1 MMRKFLFTTLAVF
14 CVLSCSPS
22 KDGEAHWVML
32 KVDEYIGADPDS
44 LPAFQP
50 DSIVAPAVRYF
61 ERRGSAEQKLR
72 MYYYS
77 GLLKQKEGDS
87 EGAMEMFVKGE
98 NVAAGCD
105 DTVVLGRL
113 YKAKM
118 SLNQDIYNY
127 AQAITDAENAAEC
140 FLECGDQSSY
150 FNTVIDQAILYHSV
164 NDSQRF
170 NDCLKLMRAN
180 WHSLT
185 MKQKSQCY
193 AIWIN
198 RSCQFD
204 AQESILDEY
213 VAEIKDP
220 SLVMWSSIAY
230 AHIWL
235 DKPQAAIRDM
245 ENAIKFNGIEKDASY
260 YYVIALAY
268 ESLGNSERALEA
280 YKRYIEITDEI
291 DMQIIDSDT
300 RFIEERYMKEM
311 DLLNAKFG
319 RKIFLLIA
327 IIVFMCAGSVIF
339 IIRKRLQLRTA
350 EKKLLEIEKQRY
362 EQMYADVVAERDV
375 LTKMVEDSSV
385 KDEAKAVIRERLDI
399 LNKVIIS
406 HITDSS
412 AANKKAFQKLEAL
425 VADREAFLESTR
437 LSIEGNCPEFIA
449 ELKSHGLTDE
459 EINICCLYV
468 IGLKGK
474 DIKSYTNQSRHYLQ
488 SGEIRHK
495 LGLMENDTNLSLYLA
510 KLIENLQK

>member
-1 MMRKFLFTTLAVF
+1 MIRKILLTALAVF
-14 CVLSCSPS
+14 CVLSCGPS
-22 KDGEAHWVML
+22 ENGEAHWVML
-32 KVDEYIGADPDS
+32 KVEDYIGADPDS
-44 LPAFQP
+44 IPAFQP
-50 DSIVAPAVRYF
+50 DSVVTPAVRYF
-61 ERRGSAEQKLR
+61 ERHGSADQKLK

-77 GLLKQKEGDS
+77 GLVKHNEGDS

-98 NVAAGCD
+98 NEAAGCD
-105 DTVVLGRL
+105 DTAVLGRL

-118 SLNQDIYNY
+118 SVNQEIYNY
-127 AQAITDAENAAEC
+127 AQAISDAEKAADC
-140 FLECGDQSSY
+140 FLQAGDQTNY
-150 FNTVIDQAILYHSV
+150 FNVIIDQAILYHSV

-180 WHSLT
+180 WDSLT
-185 MKQKSQCY
+185 TMQKSECY

-204 AQESILDEY
+204 AQEAILDQY
-213 VAEIKDP
+213 VAEINDP

-235 DKPQAAIRDM
+235 DKPQDAIRAM
-245 ENAIKFNGIEKDASY
+245 ENAIKYNGIKKDASY

-268 ESLGNSERALEA
+268 ENLGDSAKALAA

-291 DMQIIDSDT
+291 DMQIIGSDT

-327 IIVFMCAGSVIF
+327 IIVFTGAGSAIF

-350 EKKLLEIEKQRY
+350 EKRLLEIEKQRY

-399 LNKVIIS
+399 LNNVIIS

-412 AANKKAFQKLEAL
+412 AANRKAFQKLEAL
-425 VADREAFLESTR
+425 VADREAFLQTTR

-449 ELKSHGLTDE
+449 ELKNHGLTDE
-459 EINICCLYV
+459 EINISCLYV

-474 DIKSYTNQSRHYLQ
+474 DIKSYTNQSRHYIQ

-495 LGLMENDTNLSLYLA
+495 LGLMENDTNLSLYLT

>member
-1 MMRKFLFTTLAVF
+1 M
-14 CVLSCSPS
+14 LSCSPS
-22 KDGEAHWVML
+22 TDSEAHWVML
-32 KVDEYIGADPDS
+32 KVEDYIGADPDS

-50 DSIVAPAVRYF
+50 DSVVAPAVRYF
-61 ERRGSAEQKLR
+61 ERHGSADQKLK

-77 GLLKQKEGDS
+77 GLLKQNEGDS
-87 EGAMEMFVKGE
+87 ESAMEMFVKGE
-98 NVAAGCD
+98 NEAADCD
-105 DTVVLGRL
+105 DAAVLGRL
-113 YKAKM
+113 YTAKM
-118 SLNQDIYNY
+118 SVNQEIYNY
-127 AQAITDAENAAEC
+127 AQAISEADKAADC
-140 FLECGDQSSY
+140 FLQAGDQANY
-150 FNTVIDQAILYHSV
+150 FNVIIDQAILYHSI
-164 NDSQRF
+164 NDSQKF

-180 WHSLT
+180 WDSLT

-204 AQESILDEY
+204 AQEDILDQY
-213 VAEIKDP
+213 VAEINDP

-235 DKPQAAIRDM
+235 NKPQDAIQDM
-245 ENAIKFNGIEKDASY
+245 ENAIKYNGIEKDASY

-268 ESLGNSERALEA
+268 ENLGNSAKALAA

-319 RKIFLLIA
+319 RKIFLLIS

-425 VADREAFLESTR
+425 VADRETFLETTR

-474 DIKSYTNQSRHYLQ
+474 DIKSYTNQSRHYIQ

>member
-1 MMRKFLFTTLAVF
+1 MIRIFLITLAAVGL
-14 CVLSCSPS
+14 LSCNASG
-22 KDGEAHWVML
+22 DGEAHWVML
-32 KVDEYIGADPDS
+32 KVEDYIGADPDS

-50 DSIVAPAVRYF
+50 DSVVMPAVRYF
-61 ERRGSAEQKLR
+61 ERHGDAEEKLK

-77 GLLKQKEGDS
+77 GLVKQKEGDN

-98 NVAAGCD
+98 SQAAGSD
-105 DTVVLGRL
+105 DAAVLGRL

-118 SLNQDIYNY
+118 SVNQDIYNY
-127 AQAITDAENAAEC
+127 TQAIIDAENAAEC
-140 FLECGDQSSY
+140 FQKCGDQSNY
-150 FNTVIDQAILYHSV
+150 FNAIIDQAILYHSL

-180 WHSLT
+180 WDTLS
-185 MKQKSQCY
+185 MMQKSQCY
-193 AIWIN
+193 AVWIN

-204 AQESILDEY
+204 AQESILEDY
-213 VAEIKDP
+213 VSEIDDP
-220 SLVMWSSIAY
+220 TLVMWSSIAY

-235 DKPQAAIRDM
+235 DKPQAAIDDM
-245 ENAIKFNGIEKDASY
+245 EKAIRYNGIKKDASY

-268 ESLGNSERALEA
+268 ESLGNSAKALAA

-319 RKIFLLIA
+319 RKIFLLLA
-327 IIVFMCAGSVIF
+327 IIVFISAGSIIF

-362 EQMYADVVAERDV
+362 EQLYADAVAERDV

-425 VADREAFLESTR
+425 VADRDAFLVTTR
-437 LSIEGNCPEFIA
+437 LTIEGNNPEFIA

-474 DIKSYTNQSRHYLQ
+474 DIKTYTNQSRHYIQ

-510 KLIENLQK
+510 KLIDSMQK

>member
-1 MMRKFLFTTLAVF
+1 MPLVF
-14 CVLSCSPS
+14 
-22 KDGEAHWVML
+22 
-32 KVDEYIGADPDS
+32 
-44 LPAFQP
+44 
-50 DSIVAPAVRYF
+50 R
-61 ERRGSAEQKLR
+61 
-72 MYYYS
+72 
-77 GLLKQKEGDS
+77 
-87 EGAMEMFVKGE
+87 
-98 NVAAGCD
+98 
-105 DTVVLGRL
+105 
-113 YKAKM
+113 
-118 SLNQDIYNY
+118 
-127 AQAITDAENAAEC
+127 
-140 FLECGDQSSY
+140 
-150 FNTVIDQAILYHSV
+150 
-164 NDSQRF
+164 
-170 NDCLKLMRAN
+170 
-180 WHSLT
+180 
-185 MKQKSQCY
+185 
-193 AIWIN
+193 
-198 RSCQFD
+198 
-204 AQESILDEY
+204 
-213 VAEIKDP
+213 
-220 SLVMWSSIAY
+220 
-230 AHIWL
+230 L
-235 DKPQAAIRDM
+235 DKPQDAIQDM

-327 IIVFMCAGSVIF
+327 IIVFISAGSVIF

-474 DIKSYTNQSRHYLQ
+474 DIKSYTNQSRHYIQ

>member
-1 MMRKFLFTTLAVF
+1 MMRKFLLTALAALSM
-14 CVLSCSPS
+14 LSCGPS
-22 KDGEAHWVML
+22 RDSQAYWVML
-32 KVDEYIGADPDS
+32 KVEEYIGADPDS

-50 DSIVAPAVRYF
+50 DSVVTPAMMYF
-61 ERRGSAEQKLR
+61 ERHGSADQKLK
-72 MYYYS
+72 MYLYN
-77 GLLKQKEGDS
+77 GLLKQKDGNN

-98 NVAAGCD
+98 NLAASCD
-105 DTVVLGRL
+105 NNAVLGRL

-118 SLNQDIYNY
+118 SVNQEIYNY
-127 AQAITDAENAAEC
+127 AQAISDAENAAKC
-140 FLECGDQSSY
+140 FLESGDQANY
-150 FNTVIDQAILYHSV
+150 YNTIIDQAILYHSV
-164 NDSQRF
+164 NDSERF

-180 WHSLT
+180 WENLT
-185 MKQKSQCY
+185 MLQKSQCY

-204 AQESILDEY
+204 AQEGILDQY
-213 VAEIKDP
+213 VAEINDP

-235 DKPQAAIRDM
+235 DKPEAAIRDM
-245 ENAIKFNGIEKDASY
+245 ENAIKYNRIEKDASY

-268 ESLGNSERALEA
+268 ESMGKSAKALSA

-291 DMQIIDSDT
+291 DMQIIESDT

-319 RKIFLLIA
+319 RQIFLLLT
-327 IIVFMCAGSVIF
+327 IIVFLIAGSIIF
-339 IIRKRLQLRTA
+339 IIRKRLHLRTA

-362 EQMYADVVAERDV
+362 EQMYADAVAERDV
-375 LTKMVEDSSV
+375 LTKMIEDSSV

-425 VADREAFLESTR
+425 VADREAFLETTR
-437 LSIEGNCPEFIA
+437 LTIEGNSPEFIA
-449 ELKSHGLTDE
+449 ELKRHGLTDE

-474 DIKSYTNQSRHYLQ
+474 DIKTYTNQSRHYIQ

-510 KLIENLQK
+510 KLIEDL